1 MLDTQT
7 EVVIIVGKYEDRCK
21 PFLLYRPRGV
31 VFHLSCVLHGVFL
44 DTGLVESRLKE
55 LCRCREHEGHSRW
68 EKSVSETLKLKGAEE
83 Q

>member
-7 EVVIIVGKYEDRCK
+7 EVVIIVSKYEDRRK
-21 PFLLYRPRGV
+21 PFLLQRPRGV
-31 VFHLSCVLHGVFL
+31 VFHLRVLHGVFL

-55 LCRCREHEGHSRW
+55 LCRCREYEGHSRW